1 MEASAPDGFN
11 RQSQK
16 LFRLHPVWRIRTDD
30 NLLNPTII
38 GIVINIIGTCC
49 NGNGLIYFIKR
60 NPMASAFSLSTCRGK
75 ACSLTKSINIDIGKV
90 RIMICLY
97 NKLIGR
103 LLSA

>member
-1 MEASAPDGFN
+1 M
-11 RQSQK
+11 
-16 LFRLHPVWRIRTDD
+16 FRLHPVWRIRLDD

-60 NPMASAFSLSTCRGK
+60 NPHGFRFFPVDMQGK

-103 LLSA
+103 LFECLIAFPPLSCK